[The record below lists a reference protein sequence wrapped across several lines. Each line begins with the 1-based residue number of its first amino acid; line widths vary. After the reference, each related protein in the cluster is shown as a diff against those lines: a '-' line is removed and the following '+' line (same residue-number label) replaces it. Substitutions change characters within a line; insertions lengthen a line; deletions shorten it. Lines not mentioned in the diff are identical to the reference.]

1 MEATHVIA
9 ALPYIVQN
17 PNMIGFILFV
27 LCFLPLLAY
36 IMHQAG
42 KSSERQQE
50 FFNRSM
56 DDARN
61 REERLGDLVNNT
73 LCAQTQALNNI
84 NTSLCGMNA
93 QMMSMNSRV
102 DTIETMIGIEKEE
115 KRESNSDR
123 NQSNIYSVAR

>member
-1 MEATHVIA
+1 MGGGGSLEATQVIS

-50 FFNRSM
+50 FFNRAM
-56 DDARN
+56 DDAKV
-61 REERLGDLVNNT
+61 REERLGHLVNTT
-73 LCAQTQALNNI
+73 LSEQTKTLSNI
-84 NTSLCGMNA
+84 NTTMVSMNA
-93 QMMSMNSRV
+93 QMISMNKRV
-102 DTIETMIGIEKEE
+102 DAIETMMGIE
-115 KRESNSDR
+115 REGK
-123 NQSNIYSVAR
+123 